1 MGGRAWRTA
10 CLVLAACVLVVVM
23 PTAAT
28 AGGGLDGKYSGKI
41 TRGGPKHRRAV
52 LRVHGHRAKL
62 VKLPLDINCK
72 FQTGERVEKTA
83 RGGSAKIKQGFSHRF
98 FNIHNRD
105 KSFAGGRLKLDVGA
119 SFHGTTMVG
128 MFEAFLDYGNKG
140 SCSDGGYFRAKR
152 H

>member
-1 MGGRAWRTA
+1 MGGGALRIA
-10 CLVLAACVLVVVM
+10 CLALAACTLVVVT

-41 TRGGPKHRRAV
+41 TQGGPKHRKIV

-83 RGGSAKIKQGFSHRF
+83 RGGSGKIKQGFSHKA
-98 FNIHNRD
+98 FNIHKTD
-105 KSFAGGRLKLDVGA
+105 KSFAGGKLKLDIGVD
-119 SFHGTTMVG
+119 FHGTTMVG
-128 MFEAFLDYGNKG
+128 MFDAYLDYGNKG